1 MIPFFVFIFTTPEDR
16 SPYSTDA
23 TPEIT
28 SMDSTLDEAIL
39 FVVDPF
45 TPELVAKLLKL
56 ALLESLTPST
66 STAVPKE
73 AFPSSVA
80 LPDLIEIL

>member
-1 MIPFFVFIFTTPEDR
+1 MFIFTTPEDK

-66 STAVPKE
+66 
-73 AFPSSVA
+73 
-80 LPDLIEIL
+80 